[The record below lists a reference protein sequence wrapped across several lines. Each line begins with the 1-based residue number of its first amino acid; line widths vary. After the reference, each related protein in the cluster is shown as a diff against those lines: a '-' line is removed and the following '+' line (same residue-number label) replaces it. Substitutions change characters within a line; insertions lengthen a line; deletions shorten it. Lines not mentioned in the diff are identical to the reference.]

1 MIRREVVM
9 VDKGQNQT
17 VVRDNNMKLILF
29 SLLEKSMSC
38 SDLAGKLL
46 LSKPAVTKI
55 TSEMLDL
62 DLIVSGGQQDSRS
75 AYALGRKKSYLS
87 INENVGVVA
96 AIDFST
102 VNIRVGLYSLSG
114 REIVVRELLDAEFI
128 TEGVLSEVAELLRSL
143 LQESCAGGRELLCLC
158 IGASGKI
165 DKRTGNIV
173 ESIKFRDCRGI
184 NIKEFF
190 ETRFDVEVLVKNDM
204 DLSLLA
210 EKKYG
215 ALRGA
220 DMDDAVL
227 LYIDS
232 GIGGAVLSDGNILA
246 GRHGFAGEFGLAVTV
261 DDDGSEQPYDCIV
274 SINALK
280 DKIRSY
286 QRESGEQ
293 IFAEKFRFRDV
304 VKKFQEG
311 QPAVRKIVL
320 RSADIVARLIVSLI
334 DILDTDRIILS
345 GRVRAFGDAYLQQI
359 KGNEMLAARSAE
371 VLFSRTDNSV
381 LLGAVFHA
389 IEAAFDILITRRRM
403 DINLRRE
410 A

>member
-1 MIRREVVM
+1 M
-9 VDKGQNQT
+9 VNKGQNQT
-17 VVRDNNMKLILF
+17 IVRDNNMKLILF
-29 SLLEKSMSC
+29 SLLENSMSC
-38 SDLAGKLL
+38 SDLAEKLL
-46 LSKPAVTKI
+46 LSKPAMTKI
-55 TSEMLDL
+55 TSEMLEL
-62 DLIVSGGQQDSRS
+62 GLIVSNGSKDRRS
-75 AYALGRKKSYLS
+75 YALGRKKSYLA

-102 VNIRVGLYSLSG
+102 VDIRIGLYSLSG
-114 REIVVRELLDAEFI
+114 QEILVRELIDSEFI
-128 TEGVLSEVAELLRSL
+128 TEEILGKVADILTSL
-143 LQESCAGGRELLCLC
+143 LQDKCVQGRELLCLC
-158 IGASGKI
+158 IGASGKV
-165 DKRTGNIV
+165 DKRTGDIV
-173 ESIKFRDCRGI
+173 ASPKFYNCRDI
-184 NIKEFF
+184 NLKEFF
-190 ETRFDVEVLVKNDM
+190 EKRFDVKVLVKNDM

-220 DMDDAVL
+220 DKNDAVL

-232 GIGGAVLSDGNILA
+232 GIGGAILSDGNILS
-246 GRHGFAGEFGLAVTV
+246 GRNGFAGGFGLAVTV

>member
-1 MIRREVVM
+1 M

-75 AYALGRKKSYLS
+75 ACALGRKKSYLS

-280 DKIRSY
+280 DKIRKY
-286 QRESGEQ
+286 QAESGDL
-293 IFAEKFRFRDV
+293 IFEGRFRFRDV
-304 VKKFQEG
+304 AAKFREG
-311 QPAVRKIVL
+311 HPAVCRIVL
-320 RSADIVARLIVSLI
+320 RSADIVARLISSLI
-334 DILDTDRIILS
+334 DILDTGRILLA
-345 GRVRAFGDAYLQQI
+345 GRVRDFGEEYLQRI
-359 KGNEMLAARSAE
+359 ENNGSLRARSAE
-371 VLFSRTDNSV
+371 VSYSQTEDPV
-381 LLGAVFHA
+381 LRGAVFYA
-389 IEAAFDILITRRRM
+389 IEAAFDLLITRRRV
-403 DINLRRE
+403 DQGLRRE

>member
-1 MIRREVVM
+1 M
-9 VDKGQNQT
+9 
-17 VVRDNNMKLILF
+17 
-29 SLLEKSMSC
+29 
-38 SDLAGKLL
+38 
-46 LSKPAVTKI
+46 
-55 TSEMLDL
+55 
-62 DLIVSGGQQDSRS
+62 
-75 AYALGRKKSYLS
+75 
-87 INENVGVVA
+87 
-96 AIDFST
+96 
-102 VNIRVGLYSLSG
+102 
-114 REIVVRELLDAEFI
+114 
-128 TEGVLSEVAELLRSL
+128 
-143 LQESCAGGRELLCLC
+143 
-158 IGASGKI
+158 
-165 DKRTGNIV
+165 
-173 ESIKFRDCRGI
+173 
-184 NIKEFF
+184 
-190 ETRFDVEVLVKNDM
+190 
-204 DLSLLA
+204 
-210 EKKYG
+210 
-215 ALRGA
+215 
-220 DMDDAVL
+220 
-227 LYIDS
+227 
-232 GIGGAVLSDGNILA
+232 
-246 GRHGFAGEFGLAVTV
+246 AVTV

-293 IFAEKFRFRDV
+293 IFADKFRFRDV